1 MTATKVAGQLPS
13 LDVVRQLTDRHVIE
27 QLLATGTLTRAELAA
42 RTGISKP
49 TASESVR
56 RLLDVDILEEAGR
69 QLGKR
74 GPAGTYYRLRPG
86 LGVALAV
93 SAGPD
98 GVVVDSYDLRGQRLS
113 RLEHGVPSPI
123 DAARLSPVL
132 DEAVRTAAA
141 AAPGP
146 VLSCAVS
153 VAGPVD
159 QATGRLVRLPNAPF
173 LLGEFAPQQ
182 LISAITQCPVTVDN
196 DVNWIALAE
205 HDRGAALGLDQFLL
219 CYLGAGIGS
228 AIVLDG
234 AVFRGSHGVAGE
246 LAYVST
252 TGPGGR
258 SMRLLDCFAA
268 WGLRQPG
275 SDAIDTD
282 AVAALLAD
290 DRPAARNRR
299 AEIADAVA
307 TAIASSVAVLNPAA
321 VLIGGPWGAA
331 PGFTEEVAAQIA
343 ERAVLRT
350 EVHRVQL
357 GDDSPQIGAGLR
369 AVQDAQSVLIARLG
383 QG

>member
-1 MTATKVAGQLPS
+1 MTVPKVAGQLPT
-13 LDVVRQLTDRHVIE
+13 LDVVRQLTDRHMIE
-27 QLLATGTLTRAELAA
+27 QLLATDTLTRAELAA

-56 RLLDVDILEEAGR
+56 RLLDVEILEEAGR

-74 GPAGTYYRLRPG
+74 GPAGTYYRVRPG

-98 GVVVDSYDLRGQRLS
+98 GVVVDSYDLRGQRLG
-113 RLEHGVPSPI
+113 RIEHGVPSPI

-132 DEAVRTAAA
+132 AEAIRSATT

-173 LLGEFAPQQ
+173 LLDEFAPQE

-196 DVNWIALAE
+196 DVNWMALAE

-234 AVFRGSHGVAGE
+234 AVFRGSQGVAGE

-252 TGPGGR
+252 IGPGGR

-268 WGLRQPG
+268 WDLRQPG

-282 AVAALLAD
+282 ALRSLLAD
-290 DRPAARNRR
+290 DRPAARTRR
-299 AEIADAVA
+299 AEIVDAVA

-331 PGFTEEVAAQIA
+331 PGFTDEVADQIA
-343 ERAVLRT
+343 DRAVLRT
-350 EVHRVQL
+350 EVRRVQL
-357 GDDSPQIGAGLR
+357 GGNSPQIGAGLR
-369 AVQDAQSVLIARLG
+369 AVQDAQSVLVARLG

>member
-1 MTATKVAGQLPS
+1 MTAAKVAVQRPT
-13 LDVVRQLTDRHVIE
+13 LDLVRKLTDRHVIE
-27 QLLATGTLTRAELAA
+27 QLLATDTLTRAELAA

-56 RLLDVDILEEAGR
+56 RLLDVQILEEAGH
-69 QLGKR
+69 QQGKR

-98 GVVVDSYDLRGQRLS
+98 GVVVDSFDLRGQRLG
-113 RLEHGVPSPI
+113 RFEHGVPSPI

-132 DEAVRTAAA
+132 VEAVSSATTS
-141 AAPGP
+141 APGP

-159 QATGRLVRLPNAPF
+159 HATGRLVRLPNAPF
-173 LLGEFAPQQ
+173 LLDEFAPQQ
-182 LISAITQCPVTVDN
+182 LISAITDCPVTVDN
-196 DVNWIALAE
+196 DVNWMALAE
-205 HDRGAALGLDQFLL
+205 HDRGAARGLGQFLL

-228 AIVLDG
+228 AIVIDA
-234 AVFRGSHGVAGE
+234 AVFRGSQGVAGE

-252 TGPGGR
+252 AGPGGR
-258 SMRLLDCFAA
+258 TMRLLDCFAA
-268 WGLRQPG
+268 WDLRQPG

-282 AVAALLAD
+282 ALRVLLAD
-290 DRPAARNRR
+290 GGSAARSRR
-299 AEIADAVA
+299 AEIAGAVA

-321 VLIGGPWGAA
+321 VLIGGPWGSV
-331 PGFTEEVAAQIA
+331 PGFTEEVADQIA
-343 ERAVLRT
+343 DRSVLRT
-350 EVHRVQL
+350 EVRRVQL
-357 GDDSPQIGAGLR
+357 GGDSPQIGAGLR
-369 AVQDAQSVLIARLG
+369 AVQDAQSVLVARLG

>member
-1 MTATKVAGQLPS
+1 MTTPRVSGQLPT
-13 LDVVRQLTDRHVIE
+13 LDLVRQVTDRHVIE
-27 QLLATGTLTRAELAA
+27 QLLATDTLTRAELAA

-56 RLLDVDILEEAGR
+56 RLLDVEILEEAGR

-74 GPAGTYYRLRPG
+74 GPAGTYYRLGSG

-98 GVVVDSYDLRGQRLS
+98 GVVVDSYDLRGQRLG
-113 RLEHGVPSPI
+113 RIEHDVPSPI

-132 DEAVRTAAA
+132 VEAVEAATT

-173 LLGEFAPQQ
+173 LLDEFAPQQ
-182 LISAITQCPVTVDN
+182 LIAAITHCSVTVDN
-196 DVNWIALAE
+196 DVNWMALAE
-205 HDRGAALGLDQFLL
+205 HDRGAARGLDQFVL

-234 AVFRGSHGVAGE
+234 AVFRGSGGVAGE

-252 TGPGGR
+252 TGPGGQ

-268 WGLRQPG
+268 WDLRQPG

-282 AVAALLAD
+282 RLRALLAD
-290 DRPAARNRR
+290 DRPAARTRR

-321 VLIGGPWGAA
+321 VLIGGPWGAV
-331 PGFTEEVAAQIA
+331 PGFTEEVADRLAD
-343 ERAVLRT
+343 RSVLRT
-350 EVHRVQL
+350 EVRRVQL
-357 GDDSPQIGAGLR
+357 DADSPQIGAGLR
-369 AVQDAQSVLIARLG
+369 AVQDAQSVLVGRLG
-383 QG
+383 Q